1 MRTKEHANKADEHDA
16 EPNDGDDEPH
26 CPSQGSATSNR
37 RAVHTGV
44 QRFRRRIN
52 VPFEFAL
59 AVRTSEFT
67 GGIVIEFNLLLA
79 MGAKNLNHIA
89 TKSSQGIFF
98 FPTPSKRIRI
108 FMNGMPVDLATGETM
123 IQTIG
128 VIGAGQM
135 GNGIAQVAACAGY
148 DVVMIDIKDEYVDK
162 GLGTI
167 QFSLGKLVSKE
178 RMTQEDADAA
188 LARITT
194 GTERSMC
201 ADCDLV
207 VEAVPEILSL
217 KQEIF
222 TELDNLCKPETI
234 LASNTSSISITTI
247 AASTQRPEKVIGMHF
262 MNPVPIMKLVE
273 IINGADTS
281 DATNSAVVEAA
292 EKMGK
297 TALSCNDAPGF
308 VSNRIL
314 CPMINEAILTLQ
326 EGVAEPEAIDG
337 IMKLGMNH
345 PIGPLAL
352 SDLIGND
359 TVLHIMNVLYE
370 GFGTEK
376 YAPAPLLVQMVEE
389 GKLGRKSGQGFYT
402 Y

>member
-1 MRTKEHANKADEHDA
+1 
-16 EPNDGDDEPH
+16 
-26 CPSQGSATSNR
+26 
-37 RAVHTGV
+37 
-44 QRFRRRIN
+44 
-52 VPFEFAL
+52 
-59 AVRTSEFT
+59 
-67 GGIVIEFNLLLA
+67 
-79 MGAKNLNHIA
+79 
-89 TKSSQGIFF
+89 
-98 FPTPSKRIRI
+98 
-108 FMNGMPVDLATGETM
+108 M
-123 IQTIG
+123 IQKIG

-148 DVVMIDIKDEYVDK
+148 DVVMVDIKDEYVEK

-178 RMTQEDADAA
+178 RMSQEDADAA
-188 LARITT
+188 LARIVT
-194 GTERSMC
+194 GTDRQAC

-207 VEAVPEILSL
+207 VEAVPEILEL
-217 KQEIF
+217 KTSIF
-222 TELDNLCKPETI
+222 SELDSICKPETI

-247 AASTQRPEKVIGMHF
+247 AESTSRQDKVIGMHF

-273 IINGADTS
+273 VINGNQTS
-281 DATNSAVVEAA
+281 AETNASVNEAA

-297 TALSCNDAPGF
+297 IALSCNDAPGF

-314 CPMINEAILTLQ
+314 CPMLNEAILTLQ

-352 SDLIGND
+352 SDLIGLD
-359 TVLHIMNVLYE
+359 TVLHIMNVLHE
-370 GFGTEK
+370 GLADDK
-376 YAPAPLLVQMVEE
+376 YAPAPLLISMVDE
-389 GKLGRKSGQGFYT
+389 GKLGRKTGQGFYT